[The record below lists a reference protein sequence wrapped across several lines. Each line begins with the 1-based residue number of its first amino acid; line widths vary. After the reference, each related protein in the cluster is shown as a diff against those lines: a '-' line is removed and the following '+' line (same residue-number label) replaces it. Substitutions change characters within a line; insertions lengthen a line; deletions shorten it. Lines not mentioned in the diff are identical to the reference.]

1 MRGFKPKRASGAN
14 NYADGGVVSGIKR
27 ALGFDPERAARI
39 AEYKAQQKAEA
50 AAAAAPAAAPKLAG
64 GALQNA
70 ANALRNRRKQIDE
83 AAGYANGGMVRGPGT
98 GTSDDIETEIP
109 AGSYIMPADST
120 AQLGEEALS
129 SMGRGFKP
137 GRNADCSDIQWWLE
151 WYTDTGATVTTAT
164 VAVTY
169 NDGTTGNLTG
179 VSLAATRRASFMQP
193 LNGLIPAA
201 SGGKFIRAVNTV
213 TLSAS
218 TGTVGNFGVTATRL
232 RGSLFMPIANAKFS
246 ADWANLPINT
256 IPNSACPF
264 IVVIT
269 STTSTGTLRGGGKI
283 AHG

>member
-1 MRGFKPKRASGAN
+1 MITNRDQLIDALAN
-14 NYADGGVVSGIKR
+14 NSS
-27 ALGFDPERAARI
+27 RI
-39 AEYKAQQKAEA
+39 VIDKASIANA
-50 AAAAAPAAAPKLAG
+50 AAGQYHSLWRATGQPGQGAIPTAAANCNQSTTGCLTFSQQTAPAKSYLAYLEATSSVSASTMEVHDRLRHMG
-64 GALQNA
+64 GL
-70 ANALRNRRKQIDE
+70 
-83 AAGYANGGMVRGPGT
+83 NGT
-98 GTSDDIETEIP
+98 LT
-109 AGSYIMPADST
+109 T
-120 AQLGEEALS
+120 AQTVGLDFNGVI
-129 SMGRGFKP
+129 
-137 GRNADCSDIQWWLE
+137 ADNMAERIGDADYSDIQWWLE

-201 SGGKFIRAVNTV
+201 AAGKFIRAVNTV

-218 TGTVGNFGVTATRL
+218 TGTAGNFGVTATRL
-232 RGSLFMPIANAKFS
+232 RGTLFMPIANAKFS

-264 IVVIT
+264 IAVLA

>member
-1 MRGFKPKRASGAN
+1 MITNRDQLIDALAN
-14 NYADGGVVSGIKR
+14 NSSRIVIDKASIANAAAGQYHSLWRATGQPGQGAIPTAAANCNQSTVGGMRFS
-27 ALGFDPERAARI
+27 
-39 AEYKAQQKAEA
+39 QQTAPAKSYLAYLEA
-50 AAAAAPAAAPKLAG
+50 ASNVSASTMEVHDRLMHMG
-64 GALQNA
+64 GL
-70 ANALRNRRKQIDE
+70 
-83 AAGYANGGMVRGPGT
+83 NGT
-98 GTSDDIETEIP
+98 LT
-109 AGSYIMPADST
+109 T
-120 AQLGEEALS
+120 AQTVGIDFNGATADNMVERI
-129 SMGRGFKP
+129 GD
-137 GRNADCSDIQWWLE
+137 ADCSDIQWWLE

-232 RGSLFMPIANAKFS
+232 RGTLFMPIANAKFS
-246 ADWANLPINT
+246 ADWASLPINT
-256 IPNSACPF
+256 IPNSASPF
-264 IVVIT
+264 IAVMPGT
-269 STTSTGTLRGGGKI
+269 SATGALRGGGKI